1 MKILDAKMMVTSH
14 NASEQMDLSL
24 KEETLT
30 RVVRKTPTPSNN
42 RFIGLGTEGGVFS
55 GMVVDRVSIS
65 QNTHEEYQSGYSG
78 EISSR
83 STVRTADTEDTMV
96 FEQKQLLETIVGA
109 VIDRDVVVRQIQQGE
124 NIQIDTGL
132 AAPKSSPRAGRDSS
146 QLSDEKIISLSRT
159 DIRFEAEQMTFASQ
173 GEVVTEDGRMIEF
186 SLDLSMDRA
195 FLSKTEQEILVHT
208 WKEQVILT
216 DPLVISLDG
225 RLPALSDTRFEFD
238 LDNDGKTE
246 KVSFVSAGSGFLA
259 FDKNNDQKI
268 NNGSELFG
276 PGTGNGFEELAVWDG
291 DQNGW
296 IDENDD
302 VFSKLSVWT
311 RDDNGEDRL
320 ISLKEAGI
328 GAISLESAAGGF
340 DMTGPDNLLKGRLKS
355 SGVFLFEN
363 GNVGSIQQ
371 IDLAARV
378 PESETIKMKLDAV
391 VNTPMPGVLPRNRS
405 FFVSAPGSGMG
416 SLGGQVQNPLEILME
431 QINALKEEMNQL
443 LENRSSSKGASKSFS
458 PGFGRFPGLSGEQNG
473 FAPSTYQL
481 YQMIHLDSSVL
492 LSGHSISMGKD
503 RYV

>member
-1 MKILDAKMMVTSH
+1 M
-14 NASEQMDLSL
+14 
-24 KEETLT
+24 
-30 RVVRKTPTPSNN
+30 
-42 RFIGLGTEGGVFS
+42 
-55 GMVVDRVSIS
+55 
-65 QNTHEEYQSGYSG
+65 G
-78 EISSR
+78 E
-83 STVRTADTEDTMV
+83 TMV
-96 FEQKQLLETIVGA
+96 FEQRQLLETIVGA

-132 AAPKSSPRAGRDSS
+132 TTPKSFPRVGSDSS

-173 GEVVTEDGRMIEF
+173 GEVVTEDGRIIEF
-186 SLDLSMDRA
+186 ALDLSMDRA
-195 FLSKTEQEILVHT
+195 FLSKTEQETLVHT

-246 KVSFVSAGSGFLA
+246 NLSFVSPGAGFLA

-276 PGTGNGFEELAVWDG
+276 PGTGNGFEELAIWDG

-311 RDDNGEDRL
+311 RDENGEDRL
-320 ISLKEAGI
+320 ISLKDAGI
-328 GAISLESAAGGF
+328 GAISLESVATGF

-371 IDLAARV
+371 IDLAARPV
-378 PESETIKMKLDAV
+378 ESETIKTKLDAV
-391 VNTPMPGVLPRNRS
+391 NNPLSGVLPPRS
-405 FFVSAPGSGMG
+405 FFVSAPGSGRG
-416 SLGGQVQNPLEILME
+416 SLEGQVQNPMETLME

-443 LENRSSSKGASKSFS
+443 LGNRSYSKSLSKSLFQDL
-458 PGFGRFPGLSGEQNG
+458 GRFSGVPGEQNK

-481 YQMIHLDSSVL
+481 YQMIQDPFVL
-492 LSGHSISMGKD
+492 LSGTSISMGKD

>member
-1 MKILDAKMMVTSH
+1 
-14 NASEQMDLSL
+14 
-24 KEETLT
+24 
-30 RVVRKTPTPSNN
+30 
-42 RFIGLGTEGGVFS
+42 
-55 GMVVDRVSIS
+55 
-65 QNTHEEYQSGYSG
+65 
-78 EISSR
+78 
-83 STVRTADTEDTMV
+83 
-96 FEQKQLLETIVGA
+96 
-109 VIDRDVVVRQIQQGE
+109 
-124 NIQIDTGL
+124 
-132 AAPKSSPRAGRDSS
+132 
-146 QLSDEKIISLSRT
+146 
-159 DIRFEAEQMTFASQ
+159 
-173 GEVVTEDGRMIEF
+173 
-186 SLDLSMDRA
+186 
-195 FLSKTEQEILVHT
+195 
-208 WKEQVILT
+208 
-216 DPLVISLDG
+216 
-225 RLPALSDTRFEFD
+225 
-238 LDNDGKTE
+238 
-246 KVSFVSAGSGFLA
+246 VSFVSAGSGFLA

-320 ISLKEAGI
+320 ISLKEACI

-378 PESETIKMKLDAV
+378 PESETSKMKLDAV

-443 LENRSSSKGASKSFS
+443 LENRSSSKGASKSFF

>member
-1 MKILDAKMMVTSH
+1 
-14 NASEQMDLSL
+14 
-24 KEETLT
+24 
-30 RVVRKTPTPSNN
+30 
-42 RFIGLGTEGGVFS
+42 
-55 GMVVDRVSIS
+55 
-65 QNTHEEYQSGYSG
+65 
-78 EISSR
+78 
-83 STVRTADTEDTMV
+83 
-96 FEQKQLLETIVGA
+96 VGA
-109 VIDRDVVVRQIQQGE
+109 VIDRDVVVRQIQQGN

-132 AAPKSSPRAGRDSS
+132 STPKSLPRAGSDSS

-173 GEVVTEDGRMIEF
+173 GEVVTEDGRIIEF
-186 SLDLSMDRA
+186 ALDLSMNRA
-195 FLSKTEQEILVHT
+195 FLSKTEQETLVHT

-225 RLPALSDTRFEFD
+225 RLPALSDTHFEFD

-246 KVSFVSAGSGFLA
+246 NISFVSAGSGFLA

-276 PGTGNGFEELAVWDG
+276 PGTGNGFEELAIWDG

-311 RDDNGEDRL
+311 RDENGEDRL
-320 ISLKEAGI
+320 ISLKDAGI
-328 GAISLESAAGGF
+328 GAISLESVATGF

-371 IDLAARV
+371 IDLAARPV
-378 PESETIKMKLDAV
+378 ESETVKTKLDAV
-391 VNTPMPGVLPRNRS
+391 NNPLPGVLPPRS
-405 FFVSAPGSGMG
+405 FLVSAPGSGPG
-416 SLGGQVQNPLEILME
+416 SLEGQVQNPLETLME
-431 QINALKEEMNQL
+431 QINVLKEEMNQL
-443 LENRSSSKGASKSFS
+443 LGNRSSSKGSSKGLSHYFNRFS
-458 PGFGRFPGLSGEQNG
+458 GVSGEQNG
-473 FAPSTYQL
+473 FAPSNYQL
-481 YQMIHLDSSVL
+481 YQITRLDPFSI
-492 LSGHSISMGKD
+492 LSGNRISRGKD

>member
-1 MKILDAKMMVTSH
+1 MKILDAKMMVTSQ

-30 RVVRKTPTPSNN
+30 RFARKTPAPSNN
-42 RFIGLGTEGGVFS
+42 RFIGLGTGGDLFT

-65 QNTHEEYQSGYSG
+65 QNTQKEYQSGYSG

-83 STVRTADTEDTMV
+83 STVRTAATGETIV
-96 FEQKQLLETIVGA
+96 FEQRQLLETIVGA
-109 VIDRDVVVRQIQQGE
+109 VIDRDVVVRQIQQGK
-124 NIQIDTGL
+124 NIQIDSGL
-132 AAPKSSPRAGRDSS
+132 TTPTSFPRAGTDSS

-159 DIRFEAEQMTFASQ
+159 DIRFETEQMTFASQ

-186 SLDLSMDRA
+186 SLDVSMDRA
-195 FLSKTEQEILVHT
+195 FLSKTEQETLVHT
-208 WKEQVILT
+208 WKERVILT

-225 RLPALSDTRFEFD
+225 RLPALSDTSFEFD

-246 KVSFVSAGSGFLA
+246 KVSFVSPGSGFLA

-302 VFSKLSVWT
+302 VFLKLSVWT
-311 RDDNGEDRL
+311 RDENGEDRL
-320 ISLKEAGI
+320 ISLKDAGI
-328 GAISLESAAGGF
+328 GAISLESAAAGF
-340 DMTGPDNLLKGRLKS
+340 DMKGLDNLLKGRLKS

-371 IDLAARV
+371 IDLAARP
-378 PESETIKMKLDAV
+378 PESEPIKTKLDSV
-391 VNTPMPGVLPRNRS
+391 VNNPMPGVLPQNRS
-405 FFVSAPGSGMG
+405 FFVLPPVSGPGSVE
-416 SLGGQVQNPLEILME
+416 GQVQNPLETLME
-431 QINALKEEMNQL
+431 QINTLKEEMKQL
-443 LENRSSSKGASKSFS
+443 LENRSSSKGFSKGFDRFS
-458 PGFGRFPGLSGEQNG
+458 GLPGEQNG
-473 FAPSTYQL
+473 FSPSTYQL
-481 YQMIHLDSSVL
+481 YQMIHLDTFAL
-492 LSGHSISMGKD
+492 LSGTSISMGKD

>member
-1 MKILDAKMMVTSH
+1 MKILDAKMMVMSH

-30 RVVRKTPTPSNN
+30 RFARKTSTPSNN
-42 RFIGLGTEGGVFS
+42 RFTGLGTGGELFPS
-55 GMVVDRVSIS
+55 MVVDRVSIS
-65 QNTHEEYQSGYSG
+65 QNTQVEYQSNYSG

-83 STVRTADTEDTMV
+83 STVRTADTVEAMV
-96 FEQKQLLETIVGA
+96 FEQEQLLETIVGA
-109 VIDRDVVVRQIQQGE
+109 VIDRDVVVRQIQQRE

-132 AAPKSSPRAGRDSS
+132 APPKSSPGAGTDSS

-159 DIRFEAEQMTFASQ
+159 DIRFEAEQMTFASK
-173 GEVVTEDGRMIEF
+173 GEVVTEDGRIIEF

-195 FLSKTEQEILVHT
+195 FLSKTEQKTLVHT
-208 WKEQVILT
+208 WKEQVTLT

-225 RLPALSDTRFEFD
+225 RLPALSDTSFEFD

-246 KVSFVSAGSGFLA
+246 NLSFVSPGSGFLA

-311 RDDNGEDRL
+311 RDENGEDRL
-320 ISLKEAGI
+320 ISLKDAGI
-328 GAISLESAAGGF
+328 GAIFLESAAAGF
-340 DMTGPDNLLKGRLKS
+340 DMTGPDNLLKGRLQS

-371 IDLAARV
+371 IDLAARPV
-378 PESETIKMKLDAV
+378 ERDTIKTELGAV
-391 VNTPMPGVLPRNRS
+391 VNNPASGVLPPNS
-405 FFVSAPGSGMG
+405 PFFVSASGFGPGS
-416 SLGGQVQNPLEILME
+416 LEGQVQNPLEILME

-443 LENRSSSKGASKSFS
+443 LGNRSSSKGFDRFS
-458 PGFGRFPGLSGEQNG
+458 GRPGEQNG

-481 YQMIHLDSSVL
+481 YQMIHLDPFDL
-492 LSGHSISMGKD
+492 LSGTNISMGKD